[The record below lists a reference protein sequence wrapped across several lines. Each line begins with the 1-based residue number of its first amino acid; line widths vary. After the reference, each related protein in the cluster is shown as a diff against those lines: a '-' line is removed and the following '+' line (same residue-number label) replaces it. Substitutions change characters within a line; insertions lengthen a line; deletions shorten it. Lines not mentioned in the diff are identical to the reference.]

1 MLKLILLDRCKVA
14 IRARLCLRPVIAF
27 LALRFARMFGL
38 MRKISSPIPLSLV
51 VISYGSLILDRVYSC
66 EVGSFSPDI
75 SPTRGKFFSIGIYV
89 GSF

>member
-1 MLKLILLDRCKVA
+1 
-14 IRARLCLRPVIAF
+14 
-27 LALRFARMFGL
+27 